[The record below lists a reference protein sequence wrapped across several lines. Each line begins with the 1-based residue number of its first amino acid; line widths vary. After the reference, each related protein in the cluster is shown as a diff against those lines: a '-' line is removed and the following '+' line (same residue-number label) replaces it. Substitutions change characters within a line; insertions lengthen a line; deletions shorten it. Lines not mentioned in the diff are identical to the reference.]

1 MEESPEHYFQIT
13 LGLLPVVEQIDPR
26 RWCPRSYWHHVA
38 SRLPYGDPRGNDD
51 AVTAY
56 LTEELAWYDREVA
69 AASFAPTLARI
80 GQTDVN
86 VLATWRFQ
94 FLAWSAIDPRAA
106 VARLEQTPIS
116 LDSNPV
122 RTNNFARFAVGA
134 SLGPNPPR
142 AVAQNRRGLPEVISG
157 GRPKF

>member
-1 MEESPEHYFQIT
+1 MEESPERYFQIT
-13 LGLLPVVEQIDPR
+13 LGLLPVVEQIDPALV
-26 RWCPRSYWHHVA
+26 PEIFWHHVA

-69 AASFAPTLARI
+69 AALFAPTLARI

-134 SLGPNPPR
+134 SLGR
-142 AVAQNRRGLPEVISG
+142 TRQEQLRNRRGLPEVISG